1 MQLSNRELGQIG
13 EDLAANF
20 LQGSGYVILDRNFR
34 ANRVELDIVAR
45 DKNTLVFC
53 EVKTRR
59 SASHGYPAEAIT
71 ALKLDHIRSAALGW
85 MAAHR
90 MRYSGIRFDA
100 VSVMYCADGTSQIS
114 HIRGIG

>member
-1 MQLSNRELGQIG
+1 MQLTNRELGQIG
-13 EDLAANF
+13 EDLAADF
-20 LQGSGYVILDRNFR
+20 LQSLNYAILDRNFR

-59 SASHGYPAEAIT
+59 STSHGYPAEAIT

-100 VSVMYCADGTSQIS
+100 VSVIYGSDGSSQIS
-114 HIRGIG
+114 HLKGIG